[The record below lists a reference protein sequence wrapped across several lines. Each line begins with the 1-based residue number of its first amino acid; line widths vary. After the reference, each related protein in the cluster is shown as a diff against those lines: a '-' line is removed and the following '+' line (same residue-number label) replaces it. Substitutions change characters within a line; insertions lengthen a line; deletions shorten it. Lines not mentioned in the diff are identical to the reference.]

1 MKKITIL
8 IAVMMITVF
17 SFAQSNKEEVDLFQA
32 AAGMQKKEAV
42 AAFVQPTD
50 TQKAAFWKLYD
61 EYEVTRK
68 LNGVK
73 RMQLLDQYAAQYNTM
88 TDAQAETFMKEVTA
102 LQSATD
108 KLIVSYSN
116 KIKKVTSPTVALQ
129 FYQIENYILSVI
141 RAEVLDAVPFVK
153 VKK

>member
-17 SFAQSNKEEVDLFQA
+17 SFAQSNKEEVDMFQA

-42 AAFVQPTD
+42 AYFVHPTD
-50 TQKAAFWKLYD
+50 TQKDAFWKLYD

-88 TDAQAETFMKEVTA
+88 TDAQAETFLKEVTA

-108 KLIVSYSN
+108 KLIVTYSS
-116 KIKKVTSPTVALQ
+116 KIKKATSPTVALQ
-129 FYQIENYILSVI
+129 FYQIENYILAVI
-141 RAEVLDAVPFVK
+141 RAEVLDAVPFVNT
-153 VKK
+153 KK

>member
-17 SFAQSNKEEVDLFQA
+17 SYAQSNKEEVDMFQA

-42 AAFVQPTD
+42 AAFVQPTEA
-50 TQKAAFWKLYD
+50 QKDAFWKLYD

-73 RMQLLDQYAAQYNTM
+73 RMQLLDQYAAQYNRM
-88 TDAQAETFMKEVTA
+88 TDAQAETFLKEVTT

-108 KLIVSYSN
+108 KLIVTYSK

-129 FYQIENYILSVI
+129 FYEIENYILSVI
-141 RAEVLDAVPFVK
+141 RAEILDAVPFVT